1 MLDLDAIE
9 KLLAEATPG
18 PLTICLGS
26 GEHLCTGLM
35 NEETAQF
42 VCDFLPDYFL
52 SGAVK
57 TPIDHRPDMNLF
69 LALHN
74 AAPTLLA
81 LARAGRRLAETGLM
95 VIYAHIGDSQPRPFV
110 FCSDCGAEAA
120 EAKDIVHEDGCE
132 AGAWLVALAAFRE
145 ADGG

>member
-35 NEETAQF
+35 NEKMAQI

-52 SGAVK
+52 EENVK
-57 TPIDHRPDMNLF
+57 VAADHRPDMNLF
-69 LALHN
+69 LALRN

-81 LARAGRRLAETGLM
+81 LARAGREHYEEHKYCNEDCTCEE
-95 VIYAHIGDSQPRPFV
+95 FV
-110 FCSDCGAEAA
+110 KE
-120 EAKDIVHEDGCE
+120 
-132 AGAWLVALAAFRE
+132 WRE
-145 ADGG
+145 ADGE